1 MKSQRPWTHVL
12 DRRDLDSAGV
22 YQVPLG
28 CVLKRTHSE
37 SGMDVHYQGQT
48 ILKKHL
54 FGGPSDAQY
63 FTQEY
68 LESLA
73 NGGEFRTVFSGPH
86 PVYTVYTLK
95 KKDSWEARMVDEFYD
110 LAEIASV
117 LITQIIYF

>member
-1 MKSQRPWTHVL
+1 MLVDVVDRVL

-54 FGGPSDAQY
+54 SGGPSDAQY

-73 NGGEFRTVFSGPH
+73 KQQDCTIEIFQH
-86 PVYTVYTLK
+86 PFLQV
-95 KKDSWEARMVDEFYD
+95 
-110 LAEIASV
+110 
-117 LITQIIYF
+117 